1 MAFPH
6 LSQKRLRHL
15 CNYFGDTLR
24 NHSSDSISIHCTVN
38 LKLMFAAYSNGN
50 LFWVQ
55 DENMRTEETCG
66 YDVVWRNIILCMPNL
81 PMQYRIM
88 SSLSCSWS
96 ERQISPHNIK
106 DFSHQA
112 NRSPNRLTDSHMNSQ
127 ELLASV
133 RLEQHNAS
141 VPSSQQ
147 TY

>member
-24 NHSSDSISIHCTVN
+24 NHRSDSINIHCTVN

-81 PMQYRIM
+81 LMQYRIM

-96 ERQISPHNIK
+96 GRQISPHNIK

-112 NRSPNRLTDSHMNSQ
+112 NQSPKQTDS
-127 ELLASV
+127 LAHEFTGAHCICTA
-133 RLEQHNAS
+133 EQHNAF